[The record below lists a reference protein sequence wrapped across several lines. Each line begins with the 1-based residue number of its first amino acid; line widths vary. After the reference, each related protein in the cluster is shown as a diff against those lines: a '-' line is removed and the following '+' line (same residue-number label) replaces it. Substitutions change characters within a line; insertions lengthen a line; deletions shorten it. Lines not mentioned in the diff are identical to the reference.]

1 MANNY
6 RKKSTTARRG
16 NMAGQLL
23 LVCVCFVAGYLS
35 ASLYDIARLSDWVST
50 NILAKNVIPTAAQPG
65 VAVAQLPKPKF
76 EFYTLL
82 ANEQVAGSSQ
92 PTTQQPTAVLPV
104 KELPLHAPLAPTT
117 VLATASSA
125 PAAVSPVATTA
136 AKMAPENKLPA
147 LLAGNNTNNKD
158 AYLVQVASFRSMR
171 EAERMKISLVMK
183 GLDVKI
189 ATINQQQVNWYRVFI
204 GPFSSHTQ
212 AQQAQLAFAKREH
225 VMGMIR
231 RMDA

>member
-6 RKKSTTARRG
+6 RKKSTAARRG

-23 LVCVCFVAGYLS
+23 LVCVCFIAGYLS
-35 ASLYDIARLSDWVST
+35 ASLYDIARVSSWLNT
-50 NILAKNVIPTAAQPG
+50 NILAKNVIPASLQPG

-92 PTTQQPTAVLPV
+92 QATQQPTAVLPV
-104 KELPLHAPLAPTT
+104 KEAPLRAPLAPTT
-117 VLATASSA
+117 VLASASSA
-125 PAAVSPVATTA
+125 TPAAPSAPTA
-136 AKMAPENKLPA
+136 QVTPENKLPA
-147 LLAGNNTNNKD
+147 LLAANNKD

>member
-1 MANNY
+1 MANKY
-6 RKKSTTARRG
+6 RKRSVTARRG
-16 NMAGQLL
+16 NMTGQIL

-35 ASLYDIARLSDWVST
+35 ASLYDIARLSTWVNT
-50 NILAKNVIPTAAQPG
+50 NILAKNVVQPPAQPG

-92 PTTQQPTAVLPV
+92 TTPMPTAVLPV
-104 KELPLHAPLAPTT
+104 KELPLHAPLAP
-117 VLATASSA
+117 ATAVASSG
-125 PAAVSPVATTA
+125 PVAPIAPITT
-136 AKMAPENKLPA
+136 ENKLPA
-147 LLAGNNTNNKD
+147 LLAANNKD
-158 AYLVQVASFRSMR
+158 TYLVQVASFRSMR
-171 EAERMKISLVMK
+171 EAERMRVSLVMK

-189 ATINQQQVNWYRVFI
+189 ATVNQQQINWYRVFI

-212 AQQAQLAFAKREH
+212 AQQAQQAFAKREH